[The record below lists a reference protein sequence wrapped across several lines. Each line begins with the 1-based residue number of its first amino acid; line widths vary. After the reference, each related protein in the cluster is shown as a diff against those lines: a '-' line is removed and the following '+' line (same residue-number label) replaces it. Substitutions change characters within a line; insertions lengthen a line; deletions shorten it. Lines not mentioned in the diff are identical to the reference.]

1 MSHSAEDDDPEGF
14 AITGERAALDG
25 GGEGIPAHDYVAGPL
40 AGDGDDRLVGDDD
53 IEFDS
58 DDAED
63 DGFDDDFD
71 TASFDGDDFNDDA
84 FDDDED
90 DEDDEDGPE
99 PILSIIASHIGDDG
113 MLPRGFSLISFAPG
127 YEDITDGLNDL
138 ARSQSA
144 YIDDEGDEGEGDGAY
159 LASSQ
164 YADGFAD
171 GMELYGAGVE
181 DPTPEQ
187 VVAIHGLIHA
197 IKDNDEG
204 TAIDLLNDL
213 VDSLPAI
220 EAEETMIQAI
230 SDEADDQ
237 RFLSNLLRVG
247 VTLVARGADP
257 FTVKYGLIMI
267 EKFGLPDPVKDML
280 RILGRCDEFTLFVVT
295 AMEGFPDANDEIFDL
310 ATHVEGW
317 GRIHCV
323 DALEPETDEQRAWLL
338 HEGWH
343 NTTGAVYSVVPCFEK
358 GGAAQLLADGD
369 LTDEEFAD
377 IARMLTVLIEQDDA
391 GAPGIFALEDADT
404 IVEDFLAV
412 AARRSQEGRLTDD
425 EQTAVSNNKVSLT
438 WSISGDFRRRYNTA
452 RFVQEFLQSGTFSI
466 DGHSFLRIEQEREED
481 ETLRRLEETVNSY
494 RPFVET
500 LDALGVTAKWD
511 PEKMTPKEL
520 NDLDF
525 MHAIFVE
532 KKPLEGVELKSPVVN
547 FNIQGAQVYALARKR
562 EEGGYEL
569 IDILSDRLVVVFDY
583 PDQKAIDK
591 DLGFDPVPALMAL
604 GEEEFAK
611 AVNLKPDKFSEQL
624 DRFPIT
630 AGNQTPLNQKVLEML
645 SAYDKGAKQP
655 QALLA
660 CAAILARKLF
670 EFDADSQT
678 YLLNLMQSLKRSR
691 ELDDGEK
698 DLLRNLVID
707 AHERYVQA
715 AAYALLG
722 DDDMARRCLER
733 CTEAEKAQIEN
744 YPISRFFRDEGIDS

>member
-14 AITGERAALDG
+14 AITGERAVRDG
-25 GGEGIPAHDYVAGPL
+25 GGEGIPAHDYVAEPL
-40 AGDGDDRLVGDDD
+40 ADDGDDRLVGDDD

-63 DGFDDDFD
+63 DGFDDDCD
-71 TASFDGDDFNDDA
+71 GADFDGDDFGGDA
-84 FDDDED
+84 FDDDADDFDDDGDDED

-144 YIDDEGDEGEGDGAY
+144 YIDDEDDEGEGDRAY

-267 EKFGLPDPVKDML
+267 EKFDLPDPVKDML

-323 DALEPETDEQRAWLL
+323 DALDPETDEQRAWLL

-391 GAPGIFALEDADT
+391 GAPGIFAFDDADT
-404 IVEDFLAV
+404 IVEDFLTV
-412 AARRSQEGRLTDD
+412 AARRSQEGRLTDA
-425 EQTAVSNNKVSLT
+425 EQTAVDYAEQFQENEE
-438 WSISGDFRRRYNTA
+438 SGEYD
-452 RFVQEFLQSGTFSI
+452 
-466 DGHSFLRIEQEREED
+466 D
-481 ETLRRLEETVNSY
+481 
-494 RPFVET
+494 
-500 LDALGVTAKWD
+500 WD
-511 PEKMTPKEL
+511 
-520 NDLDF
+520 DD
-525 MHAIFVE
+525 V
-532 KKPLEGVELKSPVVN
+532 
-547 FNIQGAQVYALARKR
+547 
-562 EEGGYEL
+562 
-569 IDILSDRLVVVFDY
+569 D
-583 PDQKAIDK
+583 
-591 DLGFDPVPALMAL
+591 
-604 GEEEFAK
+604 
-611 AVNLKPDKFSEQL
+611 
-624 DRFPIT
+624 
-630 AGNQTPLNQKVLEML
+630 
-645 SAYDKGAKQP
+645 
-655 QALLA
+655 
-660 CAAILARKLF
+660 
-670 EFDADSQT
+670 DADDA
-678 YLLNLMQSLKRSR
+678 
-691 ELDDGEK
+691 DDGDDAE
-698 DLLRNLVID
+698 DLTR
-707 AHERYVQA
+707 
-715 AAYALLG
+715 
-722 DDDMARRCLER
+722 
-733 CTEAEKAQIEN
+733 
-744 YPISRFFRDEGIDS
+744 

>member
-14 AITGERAALDG
+14 AITGERAARDG

-40 AGDGDDRLVGDDD
+40 ADDGDDRLVGDDD

-58 DDAED
+58 DDAGD

-71 TASFDGDDFNDDA
+71 GADFDGDDFGGDA
-84 FDDDED
+84 FDDDADDFDDED

-144 YIDDEGDEGEGDGAY
+144 YIDDEDDEGEGDRAY

-267 EKFGLPDPVKDML
+267 EKFDLPDPVKDML

-323 DALEPETDEQRAWLL
+323 DSLEPETDEQRAWLL
-338 HEGWH
+338 HE
-343 NTTGAVYSVVPCFEK
+343 VIYSCP
-358 GGAAQLLADGD
+358 
-369 LTDEEFAD
+369 
-377 IARMLTVLIEQDDA
+377 
-391 GAPGIFALEDADT
+391 
-404 IVEDFLAV
+404 
-412 AARRSQEGRLTDD
+412 
-425 EQTAVSNNKVSLT
+425 
-438 WSISGDFRRRYNTA
+438 
-452 RFVQEFLQSGTFSI
+452 
-466 DGHSFLRIEQEREED
+466 
-481 ETLRRLEETVNSY
+481 
-494 RPFVET
+494 
-500 LDALGVTAKWD
+500 
-511 PEKMTPKEL
+511 
-520 NDLDF
+520 
-525 MHAIFVE
+525 
-532 KKPLEGVELKSPVVN
+532 
-547 FNIQGAQVYALARKR
+547 
-562 EEGGYEL
+562 
-569 IDILSDRLVVVFDY
+569 
-583 PDQKAIDK
+583 
-591 DLGFDPVPALMAL
+591 
-604 GEEEFAK
+604 
-611 AVNLKPDKFSEQL
+611 
-624 DRFPIT
+624 
-630 AGNQTPLNQKVLEML
+630 
-645 SAYDKGAKQP
+645 
-655 QALLA
+655 
-660 CAAILARKLF
+660 
-670 EFDADSQT
+670 
-678 YLLNLMQSLKRSR
+678 
-691 ELDDGEK
+691 
-698 DLLRNLVID
+698 
-707 AHERYVQA
+707 
-715 AAYALLG
+715 
-722 DDDMARRCLER
+722 
-733 CTEAEKAQIEN
+733 
-744 YPISRFFRDEGIDS
+744 